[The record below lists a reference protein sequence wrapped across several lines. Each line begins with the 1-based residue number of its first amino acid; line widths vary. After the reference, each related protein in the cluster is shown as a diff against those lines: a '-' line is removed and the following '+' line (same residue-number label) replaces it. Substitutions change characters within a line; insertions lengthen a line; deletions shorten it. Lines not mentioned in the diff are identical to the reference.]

1 MITRYIALRFLF
13 ARSDNN
19 FFSPIALASFLG
31 ILLGVTILTIVSSV
45 MNGFDSQL
53 KDRLLGVVPHVYV
66 EGSELDATQVESLF
80 GTEAIKHIT
89 PFMAV
94 EGMMLT
100 RARNHFLEIYGFS
113 EDLELMG
120 TKIHQAIGQT
130 NQVRLSHDHGL
141 RLLLSQSVARGYGL
155 DLGDPFYLLFPIMS
169 ESGDTVRPKMYPAYL
184 GGTFAFRSE
193 LDSYVALAE
202 VGEISNLLNK
212 PTGSR
217 LYLENV
223 LKADEIA
230 GLLQQEGLKVEAW
243 TERFGNFFRAV
254 SIEKNLLLVVMLLVI
269 AISSTGI
276 ISALTILIEDK
287 KNEVAILRTIG
298 LRSSQITS
306 IFLFFGGFI
315 SLLAVVCGLV
325 IGVISSLYVPNLMAW
340 VSSTFGFSI
349 VEGTYFSQIPIQI
362 RFDDLALIATASLA
376 VSFIA
381 GLVPSLRAAKILP
394 TDALR

>member
-1 MITRYIALRFLF
+1 MITRFIALRFLF

-53 KDRLLGVVPHVYV
+53 KDRLLGVVPHLYV

-120 TKIHQAIGQT
+120 TKIHQAIGQK

-298 LRSSQITS
+298 LRSSQIAS

>member
-1 MITRYIALRFLF
+1 MITRFIALRFLF

-66 EGSELDATQVESLF
+66 EGSELDATHVESLF

-120 TKIHQAIGQT
+120 TKIHQAIGQK

-298 LRSSQITS
+298 LRSSQIAS

>member
-53 KDRLLGVVPHVYV
+53 KDRLLGVVPHLYV

-80 GTEAIKHIT
+80 GTEAIKHVT

-120 TKIHQAIGQT
+120 TKIHQAIGQK
-130 NQVRLSHDHGL
+130 NQVRLSHENGL

-298 LRSSQITS
+298 LRSSQIAS

>member
-287 KNEVAILRTIG
+287 RNEVAILRTIG

-315 SLLAVVCGLV
+315 SLLAVVSGLV
-325 IGVISSLYVPNLMAW
+325 IGVILSLYVPNLMSW

-349 VEGTYFSQIPIQI
+349 IEGTYFSQIPIQI

-381 GLVPSLRAAKILP
+381 GLLPSLRAARILP

>member
-80 GTEAIKHIT
+80 GTDAIKHIT
-89 PFMAV
+89 PFMSV

-100 RARNHFLEIYGFS
+100 KASNHFLEIYGFS

-120 TKIHQAIGQT
+120 TKIHQATGQK
-130 NQVRLSHDHGL
+130 NQVSLSKEHGL

-155 DLGDPFYLLFPIMS
+155 DLGDQFYLLFPIMS

-298 LRSSQITS
+298 LRSSQIAS

-315 SLLAVVCGLV
+315 SLLAGVSGLV
-325 IGVISSLYVPNLMAW
+325 IGIILSLYLPSLMAW

-349 VEGTYFSQIPIQI
+349 IEGTYFSQIPIQI
-362 RFDDLALIATASLA
+362 RFDDLALIATVSIA

>member
-223 LKADEIA
+223 LKADKIA

-298 LRSSQITS
+298 LRSSQIAS